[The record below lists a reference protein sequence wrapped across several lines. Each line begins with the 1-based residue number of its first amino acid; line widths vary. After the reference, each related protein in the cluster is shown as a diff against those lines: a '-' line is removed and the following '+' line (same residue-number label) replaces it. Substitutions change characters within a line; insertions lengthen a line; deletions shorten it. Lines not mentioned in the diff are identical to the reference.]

1 MSTDP
6 AEHTGGALSETWRVL
21 LAVHP
26 NAWTAAR
33 EGVSA
38 WATGVPIA
46 GLNGV
51 SCSRLDPDPDDIRSL
66 LGELKARRL
75 PHLLQLRPGSHPAAV
90 AVADEEGMTPDA
102 DVPLMRLDD
111 PAALERA
118 GAGPPRLRIRQLGP
132 HETTLHPRA
141 VAAGFKA
148 KPEHFLRLLPPP
160 LMALDGIRAYLGEVD
175 GQVVTTALGF
185 TRGGS
190 VGVFNVATPPEH
202 RRRGYGAA
210 VTARAA
216 ADGFAAGASW
226 AWLQS
231 TPAGHR
237 VYESL
242 GFGTLERWRCW
253 VRS

>member
-6 AEHTGGALSETWRVL
+6 AEHTGGALSDTWRVL
-21 LAVHP
+21 LDAHP
-26 NAWTAAR
+26 DAWTESR

-38 WATGVPIA
+38 WATGIPIA
-46 GLNGV
+46 SLNGV
-51 SCSRLDPDPDDIRSL
+51 SCSRLDPDPEDIRSL
-66 LGELKARRL
+66 LGELKARGL
-75 PHLLQLRPGSHPAAV
+75 PHLLQLRPGSHPVAV
-90 AVADEEGMTPDA
+90 AVAAQEGMTPGA

-118 GAGPPRLRIRQLGP
+118 GAGAADLRIRQLGP
-132 HETTLHPRA
+132 DEATLHPRA
-141 VAAGFKA
+141 AAAGFEEE
-148 KPEHFLRLLPPP
+148 PEHFLRLLPPAV
-160 LMALDGIRAYLGEVD
+160 MAMDGIRAYVGEVD

-190 VGVFNVATPPEH
+190 VGIFNVATPPEH

-210 VTARAA
+210 VTVRAA

-231 TPAGHR
+231 TPAGYR

-242 GFGTLERWRCW
+242 GFRTLERWRCW